1 MTEPVHPGDP
11 FAIFAAA
18 FARAVANEPFEA
30 NAMTLATVGA
40 TGAPSARVVLLKGA
54 DARGFVFYT
63 NYDSRKGREL
73 DARPV
78 AALMLHWK
86 QAEEQ
91 VRVEGDVERVSAGES
106 DAYFRTRPRES
117 QIGAWASL
125 QSETLGSRAA
135 LEARFDEL
143 SRRFADGEVPRPP
156 HWGGYRVV
164 PARIEFWYGRA
175 SRLHERHVYERE
187 GEAEPFR
194 HRLLFP

>member
-86 QAEEQ
+86 RAEEQ
-91 VRVEGDVERVSAGES
+91 VRVEGDVERVSAEES

-135 LEARFDEL
+135 LEARFEEL
-143 SRRFADGEVPRPP
+143 SRRFADGDVPRPA

-187 GEAEPFR
+187 REAEPFR